1 MDWKAGPRAR
11 LGFAALVLLV
21 APRFCT
27 ARGDAHSVCYNFTVN
42 PQPSPGEPWFV
53 VQGQVDGN
61 ASLSYDCGGAMIQST
76 SPLGEEVKTMNT
88 WETQRETLRDIGDFL
103 KGQLPDIILEKDTSR
118 DPLTLQGRMTCWCEE
133 DGRIGGSWQF
143 GFSGEMCL
151 CFDSED
157 GHWTVDHSGGR
168 RIKEKWA
175 KDRAVTNFFKKVSM
189 ETVGPGLGS
198 LWCTG
203 RKC

>member
-1 MDWKAGPRAR
+1 MLEGRGGLPALPTQPCSFPLLSHKWGEEVMGLLLQNLPSPAFSFTDAR
-11 LGFAALVLLV
+11 SF
-21 APRFCT
+21 
-27 ARGDAHSVCYNFTVN
+27 CYNFTVN

-118 DPLTLQGRMTCWCEE
+118 GEFNSVQFSHSVVSHSLQPHGLQHARLPCPSPTP
-133 DGRIGGSWQF
+133 RS
-143 GFSGEMCL
+143 FSNS
-151 CFDSED
+151 FPSSQT
-157 GHWTVDHSGGR
+157 HVH
-168 RIKEKWA
+168 
-175 KDRAVTNFFKKVSM
+175 
-189 ETVGPGLGS
+189 
-198 LWCTG
+198 
-203 RKC
+203 